1 MTRYATA
8 ATTATTATPAMIHGA
23 ADEPCS
29 SGAGLSSGA
38 GCSDSTGAG
47 DGVAVAD
54 GGAVGGALISYWKV
68 ATVITFGISGLPLAL
83 TIVAGKVMFYL
94 LGYLVAVI
102 AGFLFTWLLGF
113 NDPED

>member
-1 MTRYATA
+1 MVNPLIFGGDVAIRQAVYRCLSRW
-8 ATTATTATPAMIHGA
+8 
-23 ADEPCS
+23 CS
-29 SGAGLSSGA
+29 RW
-38 GCSDSTGAG
+38 
-47 DGVAVAD
+47 
-54 GGAVGGALISYWKV
+54 ALISYWKV

-113 NDPED
+113 NDPEE